1 MAETRFE
8 GRSPVARYWLS
19 KCEGFAV
26 AGGERGIV
34 EELIR
39 DADPFVTTRL
49 VVRTGRRRRAVVP
62 AEAVAAVDPAE
73 RVVFVTRG
81 RRKQPTRAAMTRA
94 AAGARLGSA
103 GTARG
108 LAYARREMATR
119 AARAAPTVENAGRT
133 TLRVAAVTAASTRR
147 HAPRI
152 AVGTARTFAHV
163 RGRMLDRAALVAA
176 STRRHT
182 PRVGPYARRR
192 IEPLAALVARSFSLL
207 IAELAATARMTSAT
221 GRGVRRQFTEG
232 SSGIRDTSS

>member
-26 AGGERGIV
+26 TGGEHGVV

-73 RVVFVTRG
+73 RVVFVAR
-81 RRKQPTRAAMTRA
+81 RQRKQPARTAMNRA
-94 AAGARLGSA
+94 AAGARRGSA

-108 LAYARREMATR
+108 LAVARQEMATR
-119 AARAAPTVENAGRT
+119 AAPAMESAGRT
-133 TLRVAAVTAASTRR
+133 TMRVAAVTAASTRR
-147 HAPRI
+147 HAPRLG
-152 AVGTARTFAHV
+152 AYV
-163 RGRMLDRAALVAA
+163 RRRAEPVAA
-176 STRRHT
+176 
-182 PRVGPYARRR
+182 G
-192 IEPLAALVARSFSLL
+192 VARSFSVLL
-207 IAELAATARMTSAT
+207 AELTATARMVTAT
-221 GRGVRRQFTEG
+221 CAKAGHRVRRQLTDG

>member
-26 AGGERGIV
+26 TGGERGVV

-73 RVVFVTRG
+73 RVVFVVRH
-81 RRKQPTRAAMTRA
+81 RRKRHARSAMTRA
-94 AAGARLGSA
+94 AAGARRGRQ

-108 LAYARREMATR
+108 LAFARQEVATH
-119 AARAAPTVENAGRT
+119 AAPAVESAGRT
-133 TLRVAAVTAASTRR
+133 TMRVAAVTAASTRR
-147 HAPRI
+147 HAPRFG
-152 AVGTARTFAHV
+152 AY
-163 RGRMLDRAALVAA
+163 L
-176 STRRHT
+176 
-182 PRVGPYARRR
+182 RRR
-192 IEPLAALVARSFSLL
+192 LERVAPVVLRSFSLL
-207 IAELAATARMTSAT
+207 LSELAATAQMASAACARA
-221 GRGVRRQFTEG
+221 GRRVRRQLTDG
-232 SSGIRDTSS
+232 SSGMRDTSS

>member
-26 AGGERGIV
+26 TGGERGVV

-73 RVVFVTRG
+73 RIVFVARR
-81 RRKQPTRAAMTRA
+81 RRKRPAQTAMTRA
-94 AAGARLGSA
+94 AAGARRGGA
-103 GTARG
+103 G
-108 LAYARREMATR
+108 LAYARQGMATR
-119 AARAAPTVENAGRT
+119 AAPVVGSAGRT
-133 TLRVAAVTAASTRR
+133 TMRMAAITAASTRQNAPKVAAGTTRALSHVQRATLGAVASTAASTRR
-147 HAPRI
+147 HAPRF
-152 AVGTARTFAHV
+152 GFY
-163 RGRMLDRAALVAA
+163 L
-176 STRRHT
+176 
-182 PRVGPYARRR
+182 RRR
-192 IEPLAALVARSFSLL
+192 VAPAAAVVARSFAVLL
-207 IAELAATARMTSAT
+207 AELRATVRMTAATRVQ
-221 GRGVRRQFTEG
+221 GRRARRQLTEG

>member
-26 AGGERGIV
+26 AGGERGVV

-94 AAGARLGSA
+94 AAGARLRSA

-119 AARAAPTVENAGRT
+119 AAPAVENAGRT

-152 AVGTARTFAHV
+152 ATGTARTFAHV
-163 RGRMLDRAALVAA
+163 RDRMLDRAALVAA

-221 GRGVRRQFTEG
+221 GRGARRQFTEG

>member
-8 GRSPVARYWLS
+8 GRSPVGRYWLS

-26 AGGERGIV
+26 TGGERGVV

-73 RVVFVTRG
+73 RVVFVARG

-94 AAGARLGSA
+94 AAAARRGGAR
-103 GTARG
+103 TARG
-108 LAYARREMATR
+108 RAYGRREMAN
-119 AARAAPTVENAGRT
+119 RAAPAVETAGRT
-133 TLRVAAVTAASTRR
+133 TLRAAAVTAASTKR

-152 AVGTARTFAHV
+152 AAGTANTLARA
-163 RGRMLDRAALVAA
+163 RQEMLERSAVVAA

-182 PRVGPYARRR
+182 PRFGASVRSR
-192 IEPLAALVARSFSLL
+192 IDPLAALVTRSFSLL
-207 IAELAATARMTSAT
+207 IAELSATTRMATAT
-221 GRGVRRQFTEG
+221 GRGLRRQLTDGF
-232 SSGIRDTSS
+232 SGIRDTSS

>member
-8 GRSPVARYWLS
+8 GRSPVGRYWLS

-26 AGGERGIV
+26 TGGERGVV

-62 AEAVAAVDPAE
+62 ADAVAAVDPAE
-73 RVVFVTRG
+73 RVVIIARS
-81 RRKQPTRAAMTRA
+81 RRSRPTPTAMTRVA
-94 AAGARLGSA
+94 VGARMGSA

-108 LAYARREMATR
+108 LAYARREMA
-119 AARAAPTVENAGRT
+119 ARAAPAMESAGRT
-133 TLRVAAVTAASTRR
+133 TMRVAGVTAASTRR

-152 AVGTARTFAHV
+152 AAGTARTFTQARQGMVERTALAAASTKRHAPRFGAHV
-163 RGRMLDRAALVAA
+163 R
-176 STRRHT
+176 S
-182 PRVGPYARRR
+182 RV
-192 IEPLAALVARSFSLL
+192 EPLAALVTRSFSLL
-207 IAELAATARMTSAT
+207 IAELTATARLTTAT
-221 GRGVRRQFTEG
+221 GRGVRRQLTDG

>member
-8 GRSPVARYWLS
+8 GRSPVGRYWLS

-26 AGGERGIV
+26 TGGERGVV

-73 RVVFVTRG
+73 RVVFIARAE
-81 RRKQPTRAAMTRA
+81 RKHHTRAAMTRA
-94 AAGARLGSA
+94 AAGAR
-103 GTARG
+103 RG
-108 LAYARREMATR
+108 VATR
-119 AARAAPTVENAGRT
+119 AAPAMGSAGRT
-133 TLRVAAVTAASTRR
+133 TMRVAAVTAASTKE

-152 AVGTARTFAHV
+152 AAGTARTLAQA
-163 RGRMLDRAALVAA
+163 REGMLERTALAAA
-176 STRRHT
+176 STKRHT
-182 PRVGPYARRR
+182 PRLVASVRHRVVPF
-192 IEPLAALVARSFSLL
+192 AALVTRSFSLL
-207 IAELAATARMTSAT
+207 IGELAATARMTTAT
-221 GRGVRRQFTEG
+221 GRGVRRQLTEG